1 MTEPDDNIK
10 AAAGVLN
17 YGPFRLT
24 PPLIEAAL
32 SGYSDA
38 PMRRLAKR
46 FGCPMALC
54 EVFLDRFVME
64 VTKRS
69 KARFYLA
76 VKPEDHPCG
85 AQLMGSE
92 PEEFRAAALR
102 LLQCGFDLID
112 LNFACPVKKVLGR
125 ARGGSLM
132 ADPRRALEIVQ
143 TVREALPDSVPL
155 SVKLRKGFDE
165 TPGSEEDFFTL
176 LDGLLSR
183 GVAGITLHGRT
194 VQQGYQGKSDW
205 DFIRNVKRYLIED
218 KKRPDFFVIGS
229 GDLFTADDCVKRY
242 RETSVDG
249 LALARG
255 VIGNPWLFPQAA
267 AALAG
272 EPIPPSPDLEEQ
284 KEVILRHWS
293 ESEALYGAKRTT
305 MMMRKF
311 LIRYAALHPKG
322 EEVKRAFV
330 SFRGREGMENV
341 LRRFYK

>member
-1 MTEPDDNIK
+1 
-10 AAAGVLN
+10 
-17 YGPFRLT
+17 
-24 PPLIEAAL
+24 
-32 SGYSDA
+32 
-38 PMRRLAKR
+38 
-46 FGCPMALC
+46 MALC

-64 VTKRS
+64 VTKRN

-76 VKPEDHPCG
+76 VRQEDHPCG

-102 LLQCGFDLID
+102 LLECGFDLID

-132 ADPRRALEIVQ
+132 ADPFRALRIVE
-143 TVREALPDSVPL
+143 TVREALPESVPL
-155 SVKLRKGFDE
+155 SVKLRKGFDDS
-165 TPGSEEDFFTL
+165 PASQDDFFTL

-205 DFIRNVKRYLIED
+205 AFVRDVKRYLIEE
-218 KKRPDFFVIGS
+218 KNRPDFFVIGS
-229 GDLFTADDCVKRY
+229 GDLFTAKDCVKHY
-242 RETSVDG
+242 RETSVNG

-255 VIGNPWLFPQAA
+255 VIGNPWLFRQAT

-272 EPIPPSPDLEEQ
+272 EPIPPSPSLEEQ
-284 KEVILRHWS
+284 KEVILEHWS
-293 ESEALYGAKRTT
+293 ESEALYGPKRTT

-311 LIRYAALHPKG
+311 LIRYAALHPQSEKL
-322 EEVKRAFV
+322 KQAFV
-330 SFRGREGMENV
+330 TFHGREQLEKV
-341 LRRFYK
+341 IQAFY